1 MLFLLI
7 MCVCVLTIYT
17 SSIDRRYFGVHLI
30 FSLLLRKSIFFCN
43 LSIDKEITK
52 KSFCLSVCHLQVKLS
67 NMQDYANIIT
77 KTCLQFDICSHSTHV
92 NLYTLI
98 NAGRKVRCTTPV
110 LILFYII
117 RGNSMCTKY

>member
-1 MLFLLI
+1 M
-7 MCVCVLTIYT
+7 CVLTIYT

-30 FSLLLRKSIFFCN
+30 FSLPLRKSVFFCN
-43 LSIDKEITK
+43 LSIGKEITK
-52 KSFCLSVCHLQVKLS
+52 RSFFLSVCHLQVKLS